1 MTRVISFGGYTFA
14 DTGVTLRDNFTELAI
29 RETRLAGLD
38 GALDESN
45 GGAAGRVTYEF
56 WLRAATAGAMADLR
70 DAIKQLALL
79 GTQTLVITPEAGKGN
94 RYTQARIIKV
104 ELPELYAHQPTRNQ
118 KATITWAAVTPRW
131 YGVDQP
137 TGSGV
142 KTACAGIATNFSLT
156 QAGTAAAYPVITLE
170 AKSGISVVRIQRIVS
185 SVLVDDIHYGGMLAL
200 DDVLVI
206 NTRTL
211 TVTKN
216 GADAYQ
222 LGFVAQGGAWLRLMP
237 NSNAIRVVLG
247 GGESADVNFVW
258 ENTYF

>member
-14 DTGVTLRDNFTELAI
+14 DTGVALRDNFTELAL

-38 GALDESN
+38 GALDECDT
-45 GGAAGRVTYEF
+45 GAAGRITYEF
-56 WLRAATAGAMADLR
+56 WLKSATAGAMADLR

-79 GTQTLVITPEAGKGN
+79 GAQTLVITPEAGKGN

-104 ELPELYAHQPTRNQ
+104 DLPELYANQPTRNQ

-137 TGSGV
+137 AGSGV
-142 KTACAGIATNFSLT
+142 THACAGTATNFSLT
-156 QAGTAAAYPVITLE
+156 QAGTAAAYPVITVE
-170 AKSGISVVRIQRIVS
+170 AKSAVSVVRIQRIISGV
-185 SVLVDDIHYGGMLAL
+185 VVDDVHYGGILAL
-200 DDVLVI
+200 DDVLTI

-211 TVTKN
+211 AVTKN

-222 LGFVAQGGAWLRLMP
+222 LGFVTQGGGWFRLMP
-237 NSNAIRVVLG
+237 NSNAVRVVLG
-247 GGESADVNFVW
+247 SGESADVNFVW